1 MVATVADIIEVM
13 ETMAP
18 LRLAEEWDNVGL
30 QVGQLDW
37 PVRRIWVALDPL
49 DNVVDG
55 ACRNGVDLLITHHP
69 LIFNPLRCINFD
81 TPVGSIIHAAA
92 GHQLAIFA
100 AHTNFDS
107 AAGGIN
113 DVLALR
119 IGLADLKVLKR
130 GGLPDED
137 SAAECDP
144 LVPPAADYMQKQ
156 GLGRVGEL
164 EETIE
169 LLPFALSIKEKL
181 GLKYIKVAGKPDLPV
196 RRVAV
201 CSGSGSSLMKD
212 FYSSGA
218 QVFISGDLRYHDA
231 REVEALNLGLIDMGH
246 FASEYLVVEVLAKR
260 LDKILAADGKDIKVE
275 ACRLEIDPFLIL

>member
-1 MVATVADIIEVM
+1 MTATVADIIKVM

-37 PVRRIWVALDPL
+37 PVRSIWVALDPL
-49 DNVVDG
+49 YDVVDG

-81 TPVGSIIHAAA
+81 TPVGSVIQAAA
-92 GHQLAIFA
+92 GHKLAIFA

-107 AAGGIN
+107 AADGIN
-113 DVLALR
+113 DLLAFR
-119 IGLADLKVLKR
+119 VGLADLKVLKR
-130 GGLPDED
+130 GDHPCED
-137 SAAECDP
+137 SATDD
-144 LVPPAADYMQKQ
+144 LQKQ

-164 EETIE
+164 EETME
-169 LLPFALSIKEKL
+169 LLPLALSIKKKL
-181 GLKYIKVAGKPDLPV
+181 GLKYIKIAGKPDLPV

-201 CSGSGSSLMKD
+201 CSGSGSGLMKD
-212 FYSSGA
+212 FFSSGA

-246 FASEYLVVEVLAKR
+246 FASEYLAIEVLAKR
-260 LDKILAADGKDIKVE
+260 LDKILTADGKDVKVE
-275 ACRLEIDPFLIL
+275 ACRLENDPFLVL

>member
-1 MVATVADIIEVM
+1 MTSTVADIIKVM

-37 PVRRIWVALDPL
+37 PVRSIWVALDPL
-49 DNVVDG
+49 YDVVDG

-81 TPVGSIIHAAA
+81 TPVGSVIQAAA
-92 GHQLAIFA
+92 GHKLAIFA

-107 AAGGIN
+107 AADGIN
-113 DVLALR
+113 DVLAFR

-130 GGLPDED
+130 GDHPGED
-137 SAAECDP
+137 AAT
-144 LVPPAADYMQKQ
+144 DYMQKQ

-164 EETIE
+164 EETME

-246 FASEYLVVEVLAKR
+246 FASEYLMVEVLAKR
-260 LDKILAADGKDIKVE
+260 LDKILAADHKDIKVE
-275 ACRLEIDPFLIL
+275 ACRLENDPFLILS

>member
-1 MVATVADIIEVM
+1 MTATVADIIKVM
-13 ETMAP
+13 ETMAQ

-30 QVGQLDW
+30 QVGPLDW
-37 PVRRIWVALDPL
+37 PVRSIWVALDPL
-49 DNVVDG
+49 YDVVDD

-81 TPVGSIIHAAA
+81 TPVGSVIQAAA
-92 GHQLAIFA
+92 GHKLAIFA

-107 AAGGIN
+107 AADGIN
-113 DVLALR
+113 DLLAFR
-119 IGLADLKVLKR
+119 VGLADLKVLKR
-130 GGLPDED
+130 GDHPCED
-137 SAAECDP
+137 SATD
-144 LVPPAADYMQKQ
+144 DIQKQ

-164 EETIE
+164 EETME
-169 LLPFALSIKEKL
+169 LLPLALSIKKKL
-181 GLKYIKVAGKPDLPV
+181 GLKYIKIAGKPDLPV

-201 CSGSGSSLMKD
+201 CSGSGSGLMKD

-246 FASEYLVVEVLAKR
+246 FASEYLMVEVLAKR
-260 LDKILAADGKDIKVE
+260 LAKILAADGKEIKVE
-275 ACRLEIDPFLIL
+275 ACGLENDPFLVL

>member
-1 MVATVADIIEVM
+1 MAATVADIIKVM

-37 PVRRIWVALDPL
+37 PVRSIWVALDPL
-49 DNVVDG
+49 YDVVDG

-69 LIFNPLRCINFD
+69 LIFSPLRCINFD
-81 TPVGSIIHAAA
+81 TPVGSVIQAAA
-92 GHQLAIFA
+92 GHKLAIFA

-107 AAGGIN
+107 AADGIN
-113 DVLALR
+113 DVLAFR
-119 IGLADLKVLKR
+119 IGLEDLTVLKR
-130 GGLPDED
+130 GDHPGED
-137 SAAECDP
+137 SATD
-144 LVPPAADYMQKQ
+144 DMQKQ

-164 EETIE
+164 KETME

-181 GLKYIKVAGKPDLPV
+181 GLKYIKFAGKPDLPV
-196 RRVAV
+196 RRAAV

-246 FASEYLVVEVLAKR
+246 FASEYLMVEVLAKR

-275 ACRLEIDPFLIL
+275 ACRLENDPFLVL

>member
-1 MVATVADIIEVM
+1 MVATVADIIKVM

-18 LRLAEEWDNVGL
+18 LRLAEEWDNTGL

-37 PVRRIWVALDPL
+37 PARSVRVALDPL
-49 DNVVDG
+49 YNVVDS
-55 ACRNGVDLLITHHP
+55 ACRNDVDLLITHHP

-81 TPVGSIIHAAA
+81 TPVGSVIQAAA
-92 GHQLAIFA
+92 GHKLSIFA

-107 AAGGIN
+107 AADGIN
-113 DVLALR
+113 DVLAFR
-119 IGLADLKVLKR
+119 IGLADLKVLKI
-130 GGLPDED
+130 GKYPGED
-137 SAAECDP
+137 AATD
-144 LVPPAADYMQKQ
+144 DIQKQ

-164 EETIE
+164 EESME
-169 LLPFALSIKEKL
+169 LLPLALSIKEKL
-181 GLKYIKVAGKPDLPV
+181 GLKYIKIAGKPDLPV

-246 FASEYLVVEVLAKR
+246 FASEYLAIEVLAKR
-260 LDKILAADGKDIKVE
+260 LDKILAADGRDIKVE
-275 ACRLEIDPFLIL
+275 VCRLENDPFLVL

>member
-1 MVATVADIIEVM
+1 MTATVADIIKVM

-37 PVRRIWVALDPL
+37 PVRSIWVALDPL
-49 DNVVDG
+49 YDVVDD

-81 TPVGSIIHAAA
+81 TPVGSVIQAAA
-92 GHQLAIFA
+92 GHKLAIFA

-107 AAGGIN
+107 AADGIN
-113 DVLALR
+113 DLLAFR
-119 IGLADLKVLKR
+119 VGLADLKVLKR
-130 GGLPDED
+130 GDRPCED
-137 SAAECDP
+137 SATD
-144 LVPPAADYMQKQ
+144 DIQKQ
-156 GLGRVGEL
+156 GLGRVVEL
-164 EETIE
+164 EETME
-169 LLPFALSIKEKL
+169 LLPLALSIKKKL
-181 GLKYIKVAGKPDLPV
+181 GLKYIKIAGKPDLPV

-201 CSGSGSSLMKD
+201 CSGSGSGLMKD

-246 FASEYLVVEVLAKR
+246 FASEYLAIEVLAKR
-260 LDKILAADGKDIKVE
+260 LDKILTADGKDVKVE
-275 ACRLEIDPFLIL
+275 ACRLENDPFLVL

>member
-1 MVATVADIIEVM
+1 MTATVADIIKVM

-37 PVRRIWVALDPL
+37 PVRSIWVALDPL
-49 DNVVDG
+49 YDVVDG

-81 TPVGSIIHAAA
+81 TPVGSVIQAAA
-92 GHQLAIFA
+92 GHKLAIFA

-107 AAGGIN
+107 AADGIN
-113 DVLALR
+113 DLLAFR
-119 IGLADLKVLKR
+119 VGLADLKVLKR
-130 GGLPDED
+130 GDHPCED
-137 SAAECDP
+137 SATDD
-144 LVPPAADYMQKQ
+144 LQKQ

-246 FASEYLVVEVLAKR
+246 FASEYLMVEVLAKR
-260 LDKILAADGKDIKVE
+260 LAKILAADGKEIKVE
-275 ACRLEIDPFLIL
+275 ACGLENDPFLVL

>member
-1 MVATVADIIEVM
+1 MTATVADIIKVM

-37 PVRRIWVALDPL
+37 PVRSIWVALDPL
-49 DNVVDG
+49 CDVVDG

-69 LIFNPLRCINFD
+69 LIFNPLRCVNFD
-81 TPVGSIIHAAA
+81 TPVGSVIQAAA
-92 GHQLAIFA
+92 GHKLAIFA

-107 AAGGIN
+107 AADGIN
-113 DVLALR
+113 DILASRL
-119 IGLADLKVLKR
+119 GLADLEVLKR
-130 GGLPDED
+130 VGHPDED
-137 SAAECDP
+137 SMAEFYP
-144 LVPPAADYMQKQ
+144 LLPPATDYMQKQ
-156 GLGRVGEL
+156 GLGRIGEL
-164 EETIE
+164 QETME

-181 GLKYIKVAGKPDLPV
+181 GLKYIKVAGKSDLPV

-218 QVFISGDLRYHDA
+218 QVFISGDLGYHDA

-246 FASEYLVVEVLAKR
+246 FPSEYIMVEVLAKR
-260 LDKILAADGKDIKVE
+260 LDKILAADGQDIKVE
-275 ACRLEIDPFLIL
+275 ACRLENDPFLVL

>member
-1 MVATVADIIEVM
+1 MTATVADIIKVM

-37 PVRRIWVALDPL
+37 PVRSIWVALDPL
-49 DNVVDG
+49 YDVVDG

-81 TPVGSIIHAAA
+81 TPVGSVIQAAA
-92 GHQLAIFA
+92 GHKLAIFA

-107 AAGGIN
+107 AADGIN
-113 DVLALR
+113 DLLAFR
-119 IGLADLKVLKR
+119 VGLADLKVLKR
-130 GGLPDED
+130 GDHPCED
-137 SAAECDP
+137 SATDD
-144 LVPPAADYMQKQ
+144 LQKQ

-164 EETIE
+164 EETME
-169 LLPFALSIKEKL
+169 LLPLALSIKKKM
-181 GLKYIKVAGKPDLPV
+181 GLKYIKIAGKPDLPV

-201 CSGSGSSLMKD
+201 CSGSGSGLMKD

-246 FASEYLVVEVLAKR
+246 FASEYLAIEVLAKR
-260 LDKILAADGKDIKVE
+260 LDKILTADGKDVKVE
-275 ACRLEIDPFLIL
+275 ACRLENDPFLVL

>member
-1 MVATVADIIEVM
+1 MAATVADIIKVM

-37 PVRRIWVALDPL
+37 PVRSIWVALDPL
-49 DNVVDG
+49 YDVVDG

-69 LIFNPLRCINFD
+69 LIFSPLRCINFD
-81 TPVGSIIHAAA
+81 TPVGSVIQAAA
-92 GHQLAIFA
+92 GHKLAIFA

-107 AAGGIN
+107 AADGIN
-113 DVLALR
+113 DVLAFR
-119 IGLADLKVLKR
+119 IGLEDLKVLKR
-130 GGLPDED
+130 GDHPGED
-137 SAAECDP
+137 SAT
-144 LVPPAADYMQKQ
+144 DYMQKQ

-164 EETIE
+164 KETME

-181 GLKYIKVAGKPDLPV
+181 GLKYIKIAGKPDLPV

-212 FYSSGA
+212 FCSSGA

-246 FASEYLVVEVLAKR
+246 FASEYLMVEVLAKR

-275 ACRLEIDPFLIL
+275 ACRLENDPFLVL

>member
-1 MVATVADIIEVM
+1 MTATVADIIKVM

-37 PVRRIWVALDPL
+37 PVRSIWVALDPL
-49 DNVVDG
+49 YDVVDD

-81 TPVGSIIHAAA
+81 TPVGSVIQAAA
-92 GHQLAIFA
+92 GHKLAIFA

-107 AAGGIN
+107 AADGIN
-113 DVLALR
+113 DLLAFR
-119 IGLADLKVLKR
+119 VGLADLKVLKR
-130 GGLPDED
+130 GDRPCED
-137 SAAECDP
+137 SATD
-144 LVPPAADYMQKQ
+144 DIQKQ

-164 EETIE
+164 EETME
-169 LLPFALSIKEKL
+169 LLPLALSIKKKL
-181 GLKYIKVAGKPDLPV
+181 GLKYIKIAGKPDLPV

-201 CSGSGSSLMKD
+201 CSGSGSGLMKD

-246 FASEYLVVEVLAKR
+246 FASEYLAIEVLAKR
-260 LDKILAADGKDIKVE
+260 LDKILTADGKDVKVE
-275 ACRLEIDPFLIL
+275 ACRLENDPFLVL

>member
-1 MVATVADIIEVM
+1 MTATVADIIKVM
-13 ETMAP
+13 ETLAP

-37 PVRRIWVALDPL
+37 PVRSIWVALDPL
-49 DNVVDG
+49 YDVVDG

-81 TPVGSIIHAAA
+81 TPVGSVIQAAA
-92 GHQLAIFA
+92 GHKLAIFA

-107 AAGGIN
+107 AADGIN
-113 DVLALR
+113 DVLAFR
-119 IGLADLKVLKR
+119 IGLANLNVLKR
-130 GGLPDED
+130 SDHPDED
-137 SAAECDP
+137 SAAEFYP
-144 LVPPAADYMQKQ
+144 LLPPANAYMQKQ

-164 EETIE
+164 EEIME
-169 LLPFALSIKEKL
+169 LLPLALSIKEKL
-181 GLKYIKVAGKPDLPV
+181 GLKYIKIAGKPDLPV

-246 FASEYLVVEVLAKR
+246 FASEYLAVEVLAKR

-275 ACRLEIDPFLIL
+275 ACRLENDPFLIL

>member
-1 MVATVADIIEVM
+1 MTATVADIIKVM

-18 LRLAEEWDNVGL
+18 LRLAEKWDNVGL

-37 PVRRIWVALDPL
+37 PVRSIWVALDPL
-49 DNVVDG
+49 YDVVDG

-81 TPVGSIIHAAA
+81 TPVGSVIQAAA
-92 GHQLAIFA
+92 GHKLAIFA

-107 AAGGIN
+107 AADGIN
-113 DVLALR
+113 DLLAFR
-119 IGLADLKVLKR
+119 VGLADLKVLKR
-130 GGLPDED
+130 GDRPCED
-137 SAAECDP
+137 SATD
-144 LVPPAADYMQKQ
+144 DIQKQ

-164 EETIE
+164 EETME
-169 LLPFALSIKEKL
+169 LLPLALSIKKKL
-181 GLKYIKVAGKPDLPV
+181 GLKYIKIAGKPDLPV

-201 CSGSGSSLMKD
+201 CSGSGSGLMKD

-246 FASEYLVVEVLAKR
+246 FASEYLAIEVLAKR
-260 LDKILAADGKDIKVE
+260 LDKILTADGKDVKVE
-275 ACRLEIDPFLIL
+275 ACRLENDPFLVL

>member
-1 MVATVADIIEVM
+1 MTATVADIIKVM

-37 PVRRIWVALDPL
+37 PVRSIWVALDPL
-49 DNVVDG
+49 YDVVDG

-81 TPVGSIIHAAA
+81 TPVGSVIQAAA
-92 GHQLAIFA
+92 GSKLAIFT

-107 AAGGIN
+107 ATDGIN
-113 DVLALR
+113 DVLAFR
-119 IGLADLKVLKR
+119 IGLTDLKVLKR
-130 GGLPDED
+130 GDYPDED
-137 SAAECDP
+137 SAT
-144 LVPPAADYMQKQ
+144 DYIQKQ

-164 EETIE
+164 EETME
-169 LLPFALSIKEKL
+169 LLPLALALKEKL
-181 GLKYIKVAGKPDLPV
+181 GLKYVKVAGKPDLPV

-231 REVEALNLGLIDMGH
+231 REAEALNLGLIDMGH

-275 ACRLEIDPFLIL
+275 ACRLENDPFLVL

>member
-1 MVATVADIIEVM
+1 MTATVADIIKVM

-37 PVRRIWVALDPL
+37 PVRSIWVALDPL
-49 DNVVDG
+49 YDVVDG

-81 TPVGSIIHAAA
+81 TPVGSVIQAAA
-92 GHQLAIFA
+92 GHKLAIFA

-107 AAGGIN
+107 AADGIN
-113 DVLALR
+113 DLLAFR
-119 IGLADLKVLKR
+119 VGLADLKVLKR
-130 GGLPDED
+130 GDHPNED
-137 SAAECDP
+137 SAT
-144 LVPPAADYMQKQ
+144 DYMQKQ

-164 EETIE
+164 EETME
-169 LLPFALSIKEKL
+169 LLPLALSIKKKL
-181 GLKYIKVAGKPDLPV
+181 GLKYVKIAGKPDLPV

-201 CSGSGSSLMKD
+201 CSGSGSGLMKD

-246 FASEYLVVEVLAKR
+246 FASEYLAIEILAKR
-260 LDKILAADGKDIKVE
+260 LDKILAADGKDVKVE
-275 ACRLEIDPFLIL
+275 ACRLENDPFLVL

>member
-1 MVATVADIIEVM
+1 MAATVADIIKVM
-13 ETMAP
+13 ETLAP

-37 PVRRIWVALDPL
+37 PVRSIWVALDPL
-49 DNVVDG
+49 CDVVDG

-81 TPVGSIIHAAA
+81 TPVGSVIQAAA
-92 GHQLAIFA
+92 GHKLAIFA

-107 AAGGIN
+107 ATDGIN
-113 DVLALR
+113 DVLASR

-130 GGLPDED
+130 ADHPDET
-137 SAAECDP
+137 SAAKFYP
-144 LVPPAADYMQKQ
+144 LLPPKTDYIQRQ

-164 EETIE
+164 DETIE
-169 LLPFALSIKEKL
+169 LLPLALSIKEKL
-181 GLKYIKVAGKPDLPV
+181 GLKYVKVAGKPDLPV
-196 RRVAV
+196 RLIAV

-231 REVEALNLGLIDMGH
+231 REAEALNRGLIDMGH
-246 FASEYLVVEVLAKR
+246 FESEYLAVEVLAKR
-260 LDKILAADGKDIKVE
+260 LDKILAASGEDVKVE
-275 ACRLEIDPFLIL
+275 ACRLENDPFLVL

>member
-1 MVATVADIIEVM
+1 MTATVADIIKVM

-37 PVRRIWVALDPL
+37 PVRSIWVALDPL
-49 DNVVDG
+49 YDVVDD

-81 TPVGSIIHAAA
+81 TPVGSVIQAAA
-92 GHQLAIFA
+92 GHKLAIFA

-107 AAGGIN
+107 AVDGIN
-113 DVLALR
+113 DLLAFR
-119 IGLADLKVLKR
+119 VGLADLKVLKR
-130 GGLPDED
+130 GDRPCED
-137 SAAECDP
+137 SATD
-144 LVPPAADYMQKQ
+144 DIQKQ

-164 EETIE
+164 EETME
-169 LLPFALSIKEKL
+169 LLPLALSIKKKL
-181 GLKYIKVAGKPDLPV
+181 GLKYIKIAGKPDLPV

-201 CSGSGSSLMKD
+201 CSGSGSGLMKD

-246 FASEYLVVEVLAKR
+246 FASEYLAIEVLAKR
-260 LDKILAADGKDIKVE
+260 LDKILTADGKDVKVE
-275 ACRLEIDPFLIL
+275 ACRLENDPFLVL

>member
-1 MVATVADIIEVM
+1 MTSTVADIIKVM

-37 PVRRIWVALDPL
+37 PVRSIWVALDPL
-49 DNVVDG
+49 YDVVDG

-81 TPVGSIIHAAA
+81 TPVGSVIQAAA
-92 GHQLAIFA
+92 GHKLAIFA

-107 AAGGIN
+107 AADGIN
-113 DVLALR
+113 DVLAFR

-130 GGLPDED
+130 GDHPGED
-137 SAAECDP
+137 SAT
-144 LVPPAADYMQKQ
+144 DYMQKQ

-164 EETIE
+164 EETME

-246 FASEYLVVEVLAKR
+246 FASEYLMVEVLAKR
-260 LDKILAADGKDIKVE
+260 LDKVLAADHKDIKVE
-275 ACRLEIDPFLIL
+275 ACRLENDPFLVL

>member
-1 MVATVADIIEVM
+1 MTATVADIIKVM

-37 PVRRIWVALDPL
+37 PVRSIWVALDPL
-49 DNVVDG
+49 YDVVDD
-55 ACRNGVDLLITHHP
+55 ACRNGVDLLLTHHP

-81 TPVGSIIHAAA
+81 TPVGSVIQAAA
-92 GHQLAIFA
+92 GHKLAIFA

-107 AAGGIN
+107 AADGIN
-113 DVLALR
+113 DLLAFSV
-119 IGLADLKVLKR
+119 GLADLKVLKR
-130 GGLPDED
+130 GDHPCED
-137 SAAECDP
+137 SATDD
-144 LVPPAADYMQKQ
+144 LQKQ

-164 EETIE
+164 EETME
-169 LLPFALSIKEKL
+169 LLPLALSIKKKL
-181 GLKYIKVAGKPDLPV
+181 GLKYIKIAGKPDLPV

-246 FASEYLVVEVLAKR
+246 FASEYLAIEVLAKR
-260 LDKILAADGKDIKVE
+260 LDKILAADGKNIKVE
-275 ACRLEIDPFLIL
+275 ACRLENDPFLVL

>member
-1 MVATVADIIEVM
+1 MTATVADIIKVM

-37 PVRRIWVALDPL
+37 PVRSIWVALDPL
-49 DNVVDG
+49 YDVVDG

-81 TPVGSIIHAAA
+81 TPVGSVIQAAA
-92 GHQLAIFA
+92 GHKLAIFA

-107 AAGGIN
+107 AADGIN
-113 DVLALR
+113 DLLAFR
-119 IGLADLKVLKR
+119 VGLADLKVLKR
-130 GGLPDED
+130 GDHPCED
-137 SAAECDP
+137 SATDD
-144 LVPPAADYMQKQ
+144 LQKQ

-164 EETIE
+164 EETME
-169 LLPFALSIKEKL
+169 LLPLALSIKKKM
-181 GLKYIKVAGKPDLPV
+181 GLKYIKIAGKPDLPV

-201 CSGSGSSLMKD
+201 CSGSGSGLMKD
-212 FYSSGA
+212 FFSSGA

-246 FASEYLVVEVLAKR
+246 FASEYLAIEVLAKR
-260 LDKILAADGKDIKVE
+260 LDKVLAADGKDVKVE
-275 ACRLEIDPFLIL
+275 ACRLENDPFLVL

>member
-1 MVATVADIIEVM
+1 MTATVADIIKVM

-37 PVRRIWVALDPL
+37 PVRSIWVALDPL
-49 DNVVDG
+49 YDVVDG

-81 TPVGSIIHAAA
+81 TPVGSVIQAAA
-92 GHQLAIFA
+92 GHKLAIFA

-107 AAGGIN
+107 AADGIN
-113 DVLALR
+113 DLLAFR
-119 IGLADLKVLKR
+119 VGLADLKVLKR
-130 GGLPDED
+130 GDHPCED
-137 SAAECDP
+137 SATDD
-144 LVPPAADYMQKQ
+144 LQKQ

-164 EETIE
+164 EETME
-169 LLPFALSIKEKL
+169 LLPLALSIKKKL
-181 GLKYIKVAGKPDLPV
+181 GLKYIKIAGKPDLPV

-201 CSGSGSSLMKD
+201 CSGSGSGLMKD

-231 REVEALNLGLIDMGH
+231 REVEALNLGIIDMGH
-246 FASEYLVVEVLAKR
+246 FASEYLAIEVLAKR
-260 LDKILAADGKDIKVE
+260 LDKILTADGKDVKVE
-275 ACRLEIDPFLIL
+275 ACRLENDPFLVL

>member
-1 MVATVADIIEVM
+1 MAATVADIIKVM
-13 ETMAP
+13 ETLAP

-37 PVRRIWVALDPL
+37 PVRSIWVALDPL
-49 DNVVDG
+49 YDVVDG

-69 LIFNPLRCINFD
+69 LIFNPLRCVNFD
-81 TPVGSIIHAAA
+81 TPVGSVIQAAA
-92 GHQLAIFA
+92 GHKLAIFA

-107 AAGGIN
+107 AADGIN
-113 DVLALR
+113 DVLAFR
-119 IGLADLKVLKR
+119 VGLADLKVLKR
-130 GGLPDED
+130 GDHPCED
-137 SAAECDP
+137 AATD
-144 LVPPAADYMQKQ
+144 DIQKQ
-156 GLGRVGEL
+156 GLGRVGAL
-164 EETIE
+164 EETME
-169 LLPFALSIKEKL
+169 LLPLALSIKKKL
-181 GLKYIKVAGKPDLPV
+181 GLKYIKIAGKPDLTV

-246 FASEYLVVEVLAKR
+246 FASEYLAIEVLAKR

-275 ACRLEIDPFLIL
+275 ACRLENDPFLVL

>member
-1 MVATVADIIEVM
+1 MTATVADIIKVM

-37 PVRRIWVALDPL
+37 PVRSIWVALDPL
-49 DNVVDG
+49 YDVVDG

-81 TPVGSIIHAAA
+81 TPVGSVIQAAA
-92 GHQLAIFA
+92 GHKLAIFA

-107 AAGGIN
+107 AADGIN
-113 DVLALR
+113 DLLAFR
-119 IGLADLKVLKR
+119 VGLADLKVLKR
-130 GGLPDED
+130 GDRPCED
-137 SAAECDP
+137 SATD
-144 LVPPAADYMQKQ
+144 DIQKQ

-164 EETIE
+164 EETME
-169 LLPFALSIKEKL
+169 LLPLALSIKKKL
-181 GLKYIKVAGKPDLPV
+181 GLKYIKIAGKPDLPV

-201 CSGSGSSLMKD
+201 CSGSGSGLMKD

-246 FASEYLVVEVLAKR
+246 FASEYLAIEVLAKR
-260 LDKILAADGKDIKVE
+260 LDKILTADGKDVKVE
-275 ACRLEIDPFLIL
+275 ACRLENDPFLVL

>member
-1 MVATVADIIEVM
+1 MTATVADIIKVM

-37 PVRRIWVALDPL
+37 PVRSIWVALDPL
-49 DNVVDG
+49 YDVVDG

-81 TPVGSIIHAAA
+81 TPVGSVIQAAA
-92 GHQLAIFA
+92 GHKLAIFA

-107 AAGGIN
+107 AADGIN
-113 DVLALR
+113 DLLAFR
-119 IGLADLKVLKR
+119 VGLADLKVLKR
-130 GGLPDED
+130 GDHPCED
-137 SAAECDP
+137 SATDD
-144 LVPPAADYMQKQ
+144 LQKQ

-164 EETIE
+164 EETME
-169 LLPFALSIKEKL
+169 LLPLALSIKKKL
-181 GLKYIKVAGKPDLPV
+181 GLKYIKIAGKPDLPV

-201 CSGSGSSLMKD
+201 CSGSGSGLMKD
-212 FYSSGA
+212 FFSSGA

-246 FASEYLVVEVLAKR
+246 FASEYLAIEVLAKR
-260 LDKILAADGKDIKVE
+260 LDKVLAADGKDVKVE
-275 ACRLEIDPFLIL
+275 ACRLENDPFLVL

>member
-1 MVATVADIIEVM
+1 MAATVADIIKVM

-37 PVRRIWVALDPL
+37 PVRSIWVALDPL
-49 DNVVDG
+49 YDVVDG

-69 LIFNPLRCINFD
+69 LIFKPLRCINFN
-81 TPVGSIIHAAA
+81 TPVGSVIQAAA
-92 GHQLAIFA
+92 GHKLAIFA

-107 AAGGIN
+107 ASDGIN
-113 DVLALR
+113 DVLASR
-119 IGLADLKVLKR
+119 IGLADLKVLKI
-130 GGLPDED
+130 GDHP
-137 SAAECDP
+137 AECYP
-144 LVPPAADYMQKQ
+144 LLPPATDYIKKQ

-164 EETIE
+164 DETME
-169 LLPFALSIKEKL
+169 LLPFALSLKEKL
-181 GLKYIKVAGKPDLPV
+181 GLEYIKVAGKPDLPV

-260 LDKILAADGKDIKVE
+260 LDKILAAGGKDIKVE
-275 ACRLEIDPFLIL
+275 ACGLENDPFSVL

>member
-1 MVATVADIIEVM
+1 MTATVADIIKVM

-37 PVRRIWVALDPL
+37 PVRSIWVALDPL
-49 DNVVDG
+49 YDVVDG

-81 TPVGSIIHAAA
+81 TPVGSVIQAAA
-92 GHQLAIFA
+92 GHKLAIFA

-107 AAGGIN
+107 AADGIN
-113 DVLALR
+113 DLLAFR
-119 IGLADLKVLKR
+119 VGLADLKVLKR
-130 GGLPDED
+130 GDHPCED
-137 SAAECDP
+137 SATDD
-144 LVPPAADYMQKQ
+144 LQKQ

-164 EETIE
+164 EETME
-169 LLPFALSIKEKL
+169 LLPLALSIKKKL
-181 GLKYIKVAGKPDLPV
+181 GLKYIKIAGKPDLPV

-201 CSGSGSSLMKD
+201 CSGSGSGLMKD
-212 FYSSGA
+212 FFSSGA

-231 REVEALNLGLIDMGH
+231 REVEALNLGIIDMGH
-246 FASEYLVVEVLAKR
+246 FASEYLAIEILAKR
-260 LDKILAADGKDIKVE
+260 LDKILAADGKDVKVE
-275 ACRLEIDPFLIL
+275 ACRLENDPFLVL

>member
-1 MVATVADIIEVM
+1 MVATVADIIKVM

-37 PVRRIWVALDPL
+37 PVRSIWVALDPL
-49 DNVVDG
+49 YDVVDG

-81 TPVGSIIHAAA
+81 TPVGSVIQAAA
-92 GHQLAIFA
+92 GHKLAIFA

-107 AAGGIN
+107 AADGIN
-113 DVLALR
+113 DLLAFR
-119 IGLADLKVLKR
+119 VGLADLKVLKR
-130 GGLPDED
+130 GDHPCED
-137 SAAECDP
+137 SATDD
-144 LVPPAADYMQKQ
+144 LQKQ

-164 EETIE
+164 EETME
-169 LLPFALSIKEKL
+169 LLPLALSIKKKL
-181 GLKYIKVAGKPDLPV
+181 GLKYIKIAGKPDLPV

-201 CSGSGSSLMKD
+201 CSGSGSGLMKD

-246 FASEYLVVEVLAKR
+246 FASEYLMVEVLAKR
-260 LDKILAADGKDIKVE
+260 LDKILTADGKDVKVE
-275 ACRLEIDPFLIL
+275 ACRLENDPFLVL

>member
-1 MVATVADIIEVM
+1 MTATVADIIKVM

-37 PVRRIWVALDPL
+37 PVRSIWVALDPL
-49 DNVVDG
+49 YDVVDG

-81 TPVGSIIHAAA
+81 TPVGSVIQAAA
-92 GHQLAIFA
+92 GHKLAIFA

-107 AAGGIN
+107 AADGIN
-113 DVLALR
+113 DLLAFR
-119 IGLADLKVLKR
+119 VGLADLKVLKR
-130 GGLPDED
+130 GDHPCED
-137 SAAECDP
+137 SATDD
-144 LVPPAADYMQKQ
+144 LQKQ

-164 EETIE
+164 EETME
-169 LLPFALSIKEKL
+169 LLPLALSIKKKL
-181 GLKYIKVAGKPDLPV
+181 GLKYIKIAGKPDLPV

-201 CSGSGSSLMKD
+201 CSGSGSGLMKD
-212 FYSSGA
+212 FFSSGA

-231 REVEALNLGLIDMGH
+231 REVEALNLGIIDMGH
-246 FASEYLVVEVLAKR
+246 FASEYLAIEVLAKR
-260 LDKILAADGKDIKVE
+260 LDKILTADGKDVKVE
-275 ACRLEIDPFLIL
+275 ACRLENDPFLVL